1 MNKVIF
7 YLIALITLALAGE
20 GGYYLGV
27 NAGKRIGVQE
37 TLKNQNQQKAEK
49 STVNPTIPVVDKLAV
64 KWVEQINSFPAD
76 SLWKSEWSTVIGG
89 KFVSMDENSITLII
103 NGSSDNKK
111 ILFPS
116 PMSGFETIRFSQFDQ
131 KEKNY
136 LPGSLSKDQFKTGDD
151 IGVAISF
158 ETLTGKTKVF
168 ELIKQINHQVIE

>member
-1 MNKVIF
+1 MNKIIF
-7 YLIALITLALAGE
+7 YLIALITLAIAGE

-37 TLKNQNQQKAEK
+37 TLKKQSQQKTEK
-49 STVNPTIPVVDKLAV
+49 TAGNPIIPVVDNLAV
-64 KWVEQINSFPAD
+64 QWVEQINSFPAD

-89 KFVSMDENSITLII
+89 KFESMDENSITLVI

-116 PMSGFETIRFSQFDQ
+116 PMSGFETVRFSQFDQ

-136 LPGSLSKDQFKTGDD
+136 LPGSLSKDQFRAGDD

-158 ETLTGKTKVF
+158 ETLTGKVKVL

>member
-1 MNKVIF
+1 MNKIII
-7 YLIALITLALAGE
+7 YLVALIVLAIAGE

-37 TLKNQNQQKAEK
+37 TLKNQSQKKTEK
-49 STVNPTIPVVDKLAV
+49 PTSNPTIPVVDKSALQ
-64 KWVEQINSFPAD
+64 WVELINSFPAD

-89 KFVSMDENSITLII
+89 KFISMDENSITLAI
-103 NGSSDNKK
+103 NGSSDNRKM
-111 ILFPS
+111 LFPS
-116 PMSGFETIRFSQFDQ
+116 PMSGFETVKFSQFDQ

-136 LPGSLSKDQFKTGDD
+136 LPGSISKDQFRIGDD
-151 IGVAISF
+151 VGVAISF